1 MESDREGY
9 AEEDDG
15 DGDGDEVEVNAAP
28 VKKKKKKSDEVTT
41 SASNEPFAHIP
52 FTFTSRFLYT
62 STHL

>member
-15 DGDGDEVEVNAAP
+15 DEVEVKAAP

-41 SASNEPFAHIP
+41 AASNEPFAHIP

-62 STHL
+62 RTYL

>member
-15 DGDGDEVEVNAAP
+15 EGDGVEVNAAP
-28 VKKKKKKSDEVTT
+28 VKKKKKKSAEVTA

-52 FTFTSRFLYT
+52 FTFTSKFLYT
-62 STHL
+62 STH